1 VTGIEADGVDYE
13 TTAGGPDG
21 VTTHRVPSKNVIWG
35 AGIAGS
41 PLGQAI
47 ARGTGAA
54 LDRAGRVI
62 VRLDLS
68 VPLNPEIVVGGDL
81 TQACHFS
88 ARFPISSA
96 AKPHGCSMSV

>member
-1 VTGIEADGVDYE
+1 
-13 TTAGGPDG
+13 
-21 VTTHRVPSKNVIWG
+21 
-35 AGIAGS
+35 
-41 PLGQAI
+41 
-47 ARGTGAA
+47 
-54 LDRAGRVI
+54 
-62 VRLDLS
+62 